1 LATRLYLIIMMAKQS
16 RLVKEKDFQKI
27 FKRGKSSYCKIFSIK
42 ILANELG
49 INRYGIIISTK
60 VSKKAVERNKLKR
73 QFREALKAFD
83 KKLINGFDLVLV
95 VFPIA
100 LNQEY
105 KFIKSE
111 LEKILF
117 ILKLFKPEKK
127 HV

>member
-1 LATRLYLIIMMAKQS
+1 MLSRQL

-42 ILANELG
+42 FLANGLEV
-49 INRYGIIISTK
+49 NRYGIIISTK

-73 QFREALKAFD
+73 QFREALKGFD
-83 KKLINGFDLVLV
+83 KKLINGFDLVLI
-95 VFPIA
+95 VFPVA
-100 LNQEY
+100 LNREY

-117 ILKLFKPEKK
+117 ILKLFKAKKK

>member
-1 LATRLYLIIMMAKQS
+1 MATRLYLIIMMAKQS